1 MIAMAGGDDHR
12 YLARACTVVT
22 SCVRSVRLLAGDL
35 LTLTAVFC
43 SLFVT
48 EDGVYAMGNTKRSR
62 IGTHTANALTRAE
75 RLAGGLSNKGRPFAV
90 TAGDNFSVVL
100 L

>member
-1 MIAMAGGDDHR
+1 VYGG
-12 YLARACTVVT
+12 AFV
-22 SCVRSVRLLAGDL
+22 CVRWVRLLAGDL
-35 LTLTAVFC
+35 LTSAAVFC

-62 IGTHTANALTRAE
+62 IGTHTGNALTRAE

>member
-1 MIAMAGGDDHR
+1 MITGTW
-12 YLARACTVVT
+12 RACTVVP
-22 SCVRSVRLLAGDL
+22 SCVRAVRSLAGDL
-35 LTLTAVFC
+35 LTLAAVFF

-62 IGTHTANALTRAE
+62 IGRHNGDALTRAE
-75 RLAGGLSNKGRPFAV
+75 RLEGGLVNKGRPFAV